1 MKENTKVQLPKE
13 LQEEI
18 IVVAYCCCAGSTK
31 HTQGPGGG
39 HIC

>member
-1 MKENTKVQLPKE
+1 MKEKTKVQLPKE

-18 IVVAYCCCAGSTK
+18 IVVAHCCCAGSTK
-31 HTQGPGGG
+31 HAGGQGG

>member
-1 MKENTKVQLPKE
+1 MKEKTKVQLPKE

-18 IVVAYCCCAGSTK
+18 IVVAHCCCTGSNKHAAG
-31 HTQGPGGG
+31 QGG